1 MTDTPT
7 SKPHTPKALGMI
19 VDALMY
25 ILLLTQML
33 YVFTGNTIHEFLGIT
48 FMLCVVV
55 HIVLKRK
62 WIKAVFKKGRKV
74 SKARRF
80 SDVVT
85 LLLFL
90 AILTLAVSSMG
101 VSRVLFPW
109 YKYVGSPALHTYLAT
124 TVLALSVVHGGMRGY
139 FLAKSKKK
147 VVVLIVLGAIAAV
160 AIGLALVPY
169 LNRHFKTVSI
179 TYSEK
184 VAGRKIT
191 WNGGKTLVVYFTRL
205 GNTDFDEDVD
215 AVSGASLLKANG
227 ELMGSNQLL
236 ADMIVDAIGCEQTA
250 ITVTGEKYPSS
261 YAATTSV
268 AGKELSNKARPAIVP
283 IDTSEYDSIILVYPL
298 WWGTIPMPVATFLEQ
313 SDLSGKTIY
322 AVATQ
327 GSTGYGS
334 SISDIK
340 KCAPDSEVVKVTSIY
355 CDDIPN
361 AREKIADLLEE
372 AAK

>member
-1 MTDTPT
+1 
-7 SKPHTPKALGMI
+7 MI